1 MHLQSPA
8 WLLLLLGVLALAAV
22 YVWFQL
28 RRPSQAI
35 RFSNLDL
42 LASIAPN
49 RPGWRKH
56 VVAGVFG
63 CALVLLIVA
72 LAQPVRTVQVPDDM
86 ASVVLAF
93 DTSLS
98 MQATDVEPSRLV
110 AAQGAATEFVVDV
123 PEQIDLGLVTFDG
136 SARLAVEPGA
146 DHQAVADE
154 LAEVQL
160 GPGTAIGDAIV
171 ESVDAI
177 EQAIADTELDPE
189 ERTDADGP
197 PGAIVL
203 ISDGEPDGDT
213 VPIED
218 AVAAAQEAGIP
229 VSTIAFGTDDATIE
243 DPVTGEE
250 IPVGVDEQAL
260 REIAEQTGGTAF
272 DADSAEE
279 LDTVYT
285 NIGSSIGYEEEDQDI
300 SRWFLGMGLI
310 TLLVCAGLSLAW
322 SSRIL

>member
-1 MHLQSPA
+1 MK
-8 WLLLLLGVLALAAV
+8 VLT
-22 YVWFQL
+22 F
-28 RRPSQAI
+28 
-35 RFSNLDL
+35 
-42 LASIAPN
+42 
-49 RPGWRKH
+49 
-56 VVAGVFG
+56 
-63 CALVLLIVA
+63 
-72 LAQPVRTVQVPDDM
+72 
-86 ASVVLAF
+86 
-93 DTSLS
+93 
-98 MQATDVEPSRLV
+98 
-110 AAQGAATEFVVDV
+110 
-123 PEQIDLGLVTFDG
+123 TFDDG
-136 SARLAVEPGA
+136 LIESAHAV
-146 DHQAVADE
+146 DRI
-154 LAEVQL
+154 L
-160 GPGTAIGDAIV
+160 GEDKATFFLTTGW
-171 ESVDAI
+171 
-177 EQAIADTELDPE
+177 
-189 ERTDADGP
+189 
-197 PGAIVL
+197 VL
-203 ISDGEPDGDT
+203 PNT